1 MLWVGEWMGGERL
14 AHQRVLTLIRASA
27 VQASFASAAVAGHKV
42 VRARALARDP
52 PQRSPGHH
60 PTQARCAGTRCT
72 WSTRRR
78 RKRRANTAVLRFH
91 REDGSHVQV
100 SAVDAEGL
108 LPLSTSI
115 SAQYKP
121 SISCRH
127 TRVKWLLVDA
137 GNIILYHLQRDSESL
152 LHPLCY

>member
-1 MLWVGEWMGGERL
+1 M
-14 AHQRVLTLIRASA
+14 
-27 VQASFASAAVAGHKV
+27 
-42 VRARALARDP
+42 
-52 PQRSPGHH
+52 
-60 PTQARCAGTRCT
+60 
-72 WSTRRR
+72 
-78 RKRRANTAVLRFH
+78 LRFH

-127 TRVKWLLVDA
+127 TRVIITWLLVDA
-137 GNIILYHLQRDSESL
+137 EVAPADIILYHLQRDSESL
-152 LHPLCY
+152 LLLVVVLPHVVSCVLHDIVAKIVLTKKRVDAAVNSYLLHVLIAAPDDYYYASFLSPV